1 MNLSTLK
8 CIILYKYKLRKSIL
22 NSTNKLDERSC
33 LATLMI
39 KVVKFKHDFAPMT
52 SDGETIAQ
60 LITFKNDFKGF
71 ETIKDS

>member
-8 CIILYKYKLRKSIL
+8 CIILHKYKLRKSIL

-39 KVVKFKHDFAPMT
+39 KVAKFRHVFTPMT
-52 SDGETIAQ
+52 SDGEVIVQ
-60 LITFKNDFKGF
+60 LTTFKNVFKSF